1 MQKHKF
7 FKLLVFLLLLI
18 IGVGGYFFLNSI
30 IGDARKFGDIKKI
43 FNNEQRQIIKIFV
56 PFLK

>member
-7 FKLLVFLLLLI
+7 FKLLVFLLLI

-30 IGDARKFGDIKKI
+30 IGDARKFGDIKKYLTM
-43 FNNEQRQIIKIFV
+43 NKD
-56 PFLK
+56 KS